1 MNSTETNPEPAR
13 VKLDGALTV
22 RTIANARASLL
33 AALADHPGVLVD
45 CGAVESVDLTFI
57 QLLLATRLSAHQA
70 GKPFSLA
77 APATGALR
85 AALEQGG
92 FLPSSGADPFWAGAA

>member
-1 MNSTETNPEPAR
+1 MNLTETNPEPAR
-13 VKLDGALTV
+13 VKLDGVLTV
-22 RTIANARASLL
+22 RTIANTRASLL
-33 AALADHPGVLVD
+33 AALADHPAVLVD
-45 CGAVESVDLTFI
+45 CAAAESVDLTFI
-57 QLLLATRLSAHQA
+57 QLLLAARLSTRQG

-92 FLPSSGADPFWAGAA
+92 FLPPSGADPFWSGAA

>member
-1 MNSTETNPEPAR
+1 MNLTETNPEPAR

-22 RTIANARASLL
+22 RTVANARTSLL
-33 AALADHPGVLVD
+33 AALADHPAVLVD
-45 CGAVESVDLTFI
+45 CGAAESVDLTFI
-57 QLLLATRLSAHQA
+57 QLLLAARLSARQA

-92 FLPSSGADPFWAGAA
+92 FLPPSGADPFWSGAA